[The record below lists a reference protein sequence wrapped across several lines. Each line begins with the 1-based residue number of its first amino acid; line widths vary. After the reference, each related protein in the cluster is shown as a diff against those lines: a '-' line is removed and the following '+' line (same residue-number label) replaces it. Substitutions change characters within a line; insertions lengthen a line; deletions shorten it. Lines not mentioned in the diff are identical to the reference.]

1 MTTISEKA
9 GLLTFINV
17 FTVSPENQSLLLE
30 LLTQATDV
38 SVRHAKG
45 FVSSALHRSL
55 DGTKVTMYAP
65 WQSMEDYQVMR
76 ENPAASP
83 YLAKALTIATFE
95 PGAYNVIKTFT
106 SSLGDG

>member
-17 FTVSPENQSLLLE
+17 FTVSPQNQQRLVE

-55 DGTKVTMYAP
+55 DGTKVTMYAQ
-65 WQSMEDYQVMR
+65 WENMKDYEAMR
-76 ENPAASP
+76 GTPAASP
-83 YLAKALTIATFE
+83 YLAEALTIATFE
-95 PGAYNVIKTFT
+95 PGAYSVVKTFT
-106 SSLGDG
+106 SSWVDR